1 MHCILQGHQ
10 WCYTTLKGVKISE
23 EDLRCLTDCSA
34 WLNDGIIDNY
44 IAGFISEV
52 GNDRVLGVPATFVSQ
67 SLYISNYD
75 WMPSIPKNAR
85 NRWNYDTVV
94 IPVNTGDHWNCI
106 VMYMGTAKQVDGVM
120 YIGYMLM

>member
-1 MHCILQGHQ
+1 MLDLNVYTVDHICTASCKVTSGGTQ

-52 GNDRVLGVPATFVSQ
+52 GNDRVLGVPATFVSEFIHQ
-67 SLYISNYD
+67 
-75 WMPSIPKNAR
+75 
-85 NRWNYDTVV
+85 
-94 IPVNTGDHWNCI
+94 
-106 VMYMGTAKQVDGVM
+106 
-120 YIGYMLM
+120 